1 MLHKPSEAARQHLGL
16 SYMDVWIDYFALGGN
31 LDAGQ
36 LTDYLRGQRHVSD
49 TDHNIVVHALNEVFH
64 DRGDNHP
71 LTYRPV

>member
-1 MLHKPSEAARQHLGL
+1 MLHKPSEAARQFLGL
-16 SYMDVWIDYFALGGN
+16 SFMDVRIDYFALGGN

-36 LTDYLRGQRHVSD
+36 LTDFLRGERHVSD

-64 DRGDNHP
+64 ERGDNHP